1 VPADQE
7 NPAAEPPRSYAE
19 DIRRLK
25 AAVRA
30 LETASRQ
37 PRAQP
42 SPTGPVGPAALTALG
57 AVASS
62 LGVLGFLTFVGG
74 AVTVGRLRGIGLSG
88 TTGVAITP
96 RGELL
101 SNGADQ
107 LFAPLVVCLLVTATI
122 AGIFAIGLPWSGVR
136 PLTLGVAVGLGMLAF
151 WRQVGNPFHHHESL
165 GIILRDN
172 RTDSFIGAT
181 LVTILGA
188 VVASLFWKREQDRS
202 RESDADERPRHPRV
216 RPLIG
221 LTAAIFI
228 SGAVWAAFETYAY
241 QEANPKIRPG
251 ALVRGPKD
259 AGLAGYYVGK
269 DSDYIYLGIVQDQ
282 GPDRL
287 HGGRL
292 TAHLIAVR
300 KNEVTELAIGPVVC
314 RPRADLI
321 APKMLAELRIIA
333 SHASAPTGAVR
344 FIDPKI
350 DDRDP
355 NSPKL
360 CA

>member
-1 VPADQE
+1 VPAD
-7 NPAAEPPRSYAE
+7 PADPAQEPPSQAE

-25 AAVRA
+25 AAVTA
-30 LETASRQ
+30 LEAASGQ
-37 PRAQP
+37 PKP
-42 SPTGPVGPAALTALG
+42 DGTVTGSAAGVALTALG
-57 AVASS
+57 AIASS

-96 RGELL
+96 RAELL

-107 LFAPLVVCLLVTATI
+107 LFAPLVICLLVTATI
-122 AGIFAIGLPWSGVR
+122 AGIFAAGLQSPLVR
-136 PLTLGVAVGLGMLAF
+136 RLTLGAAVLIGIVAF
-151 WRQVGNPFHHHESL
+151 WRQVGNPFQHHESL

-172 RTDSFIGAT
+172 RTDAFLGAT
-181 LVTILGA
+181 LVAILGA
-188 VVASLFWKREQDRS
+188 VAASIIWKRGQDRS
-202 RESDADERPRHPRV
+202 QVGDAGKA
-216 RPLIG
+216 RPLI
-221 LTAAIFI
+221 LLSATIFV

-269 DSDYIYLGIVQDQ
+269 DSDYIYLGIVQDP

-292 TAHLIAVR
+292 TAHLVAVR
-300 KNEVTELAIGPVVC
+300 KDEVTGLAVGPTVC

-321 APKMLAELRIIA
+321 APKMLAELQIIA
-333 SHASAPTGAVR
+333 KDASPPRGTVR
-344 FIDPKI
+344 FDDPKV
-350 DDRDP
+350 DDRDSH
-355 NSPKL
+355 SPKL